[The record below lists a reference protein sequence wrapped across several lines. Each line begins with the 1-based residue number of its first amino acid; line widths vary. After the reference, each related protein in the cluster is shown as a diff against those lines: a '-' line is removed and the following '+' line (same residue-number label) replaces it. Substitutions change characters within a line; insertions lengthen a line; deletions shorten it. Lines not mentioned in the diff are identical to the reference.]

1 MSKIA
6 NEDLVQKAVVT
17 TNDIAAAGRL
27 NAKQSD
33 QFIDY
38 VVDMSGLKNN
48 ARVVRVSTDWEIDK
62 IGIGTRV
69 AMPKAEAT
77 APSLRRGVTTTKVTL
92 TPKVIV
98 VPFEISDEFREENI
112 EGDNIEAHIIRMMA
126 AQLSNDME
134 ELFINGNTLGPA
146 VLENTLRE
154 DGSSSLYVKDSYLA
168 LGDGW
173 LKLAIAGG
181 HIVNA
186 GNVSVGPSLFSSML
200 KAMPAKFKRNLGDMR
215 FITSQD
221 LEQNYRE
228 KIATRQTASGESA
241 LNSLAPLAP
250 FGVPLVPFPLFP
262 FNATVTQHITGATD
276 TDFNLGFAPIVDGSM
291 VVTRQSL
298 GNVATAAETITSSY
312 LINYTTGV
320 LHTESGL
327 NTVPLKL
334 TFQVGPQVM
343 LANYKNF
350 IIAIGRDITIEKDR
364 DIYKGVNQYAITTK
378 IACGFEEDD
387 ALVIARNIGSS
398 V

>member
-1 MSKIA
+1 
-6 NEDLVQKAVVT
+6 
-17 TNDIAAAGRL
+17 
-27 NAKQSD
+27 
-33 QFIDY
+33 
-38 VVDMSGLKNN
+38 
-48 ARVVRVSTDWEIDK
+48 
-62 IGIGTRV
+62 
-69 AMPKAEAT
+69 
-77 APSLRRGVTTTKVTL
+77 
-92 TPKVIV
+92 V

-134 ELFINGNTLGPA
+134 ELFINGNTIGPA

-154 DGSSSLYVKDSYLA
+154 DGSSTLYVKDSYLA

-200 KAMPAKFKRNLGDMR
+200 KAMPAKFKRNLADMR

-262 FNATVTQHITGATD
+262 FNATVVQTATVAENATITT
-276 TDFNLGFAPIVDGSM
+276 GFAPIVSGSM
-291 VVTRQSL
+291 VVTPQTL
-298 GNVATAAETITSSY
+298 GNVATAAYSVGGTNYTVD
-312 LINYTTGV
+312 YTTGIVTV
-320 LHTESGL
+320 LATL
-327 NTVPLKL
+327 ANVPLKL
-334 TFQVGPQVM
+334 TFQVAPQVM

-387 ALVIARNIGSS
+387 ALVIARNVGSS